1 MVVVIRKKE
10 REFMLTLPDKWEF
23 IGNNKPYLLHG
34 NQLHQEYYTITNQE
48 IQPIFSPDFRRIASF
63 LAKLKKEK
71 GSLLAAAPC
80 PYPSA
85 LPIAPRFSFSVLKK
99 APMSVCESRV
109 DGEPSG
115 DCKGR
120 SLCPSESA
128 IPLMLIVACG
138 NQCQGYYGVTVGTTV
153 RIPERKEIILM
164 SEKRIS
170 HCQGRGSLT
179 HNNRKFNA
187 KNVDD
192 TRTKDNI
199 VFVQQPIEEAYEHLF
214 GAAVERY
221 NARQKR
227 ADRKIKTSYYEHT
240 FKRKIS
246 QTVVTA
252 ADKRKSFSE
261 DVVQIGDMKNTGVGT
276 PDAEIA
282 TACLTEYMQ
291 GFQQRNPNFYVFNAV
306 LHLDEA
312 TPHLHIDYIP
322 VGHYKMGVDT
332 QNGIAQALKEMGY
345 GSGKDTISRWREAE
359 CKVLTEICARH
370 GIQIAAPEKSRGSL
384 TVEQYK
390 EYAKITEQVEEK
402 KEEATRLD
410 EQVESAD
417 RLLKHREELRS
428 QVEVVIDELDE
439 QFQEKN
445 AAVEHLDEEIAEKS
459 SALTQTTDALA
470 DKQTLLE
477 TSARKAAKLKSI
489 DEIETGKTMFGGKVT
504 LSKEDYGMLTD
515 LSKKQIAA
523 ENRESELTDEI
534 ARLKKENEEAAK
546 KNAAQKQEIL
556 ELLPQKDALRRA
568 ENELRSLKAKFQKV
582 LEFIENLNL
591 TQKLQEFLKQRARGV
606 KR

>member
-1 MVVVIRKKE
+1 
-10 REFMLTLPDKWEF
+10 
-23 IGNNKPYLLHG
+23 
-34 NQLHQEYYTITNQE
+34 
-48 IQPIFSPDFRRIASF
+48 
-63 LAKLKKEK
+63 
-71 GSLLAAAPC
+71 
-80 PYPSA
+80 
-85 LPIAPRFSFSVLKK
+85 
-99 APMSVCESRV
+99 
-109 DGEPSG
+109 
-115 DCKGR
+115 
-120 SLCPSESA
+120 
-128 IPLMLIVACG
+128 
-138 NQCQGYYGVTVGTTV
+138 
-153 RIPERKEIILM
+153 M

-170 HCQGRGSLT
+170 HCQGKGSLT

-227 ADRKIKTSYYEHT
+227 PDRKITTTYYEHT

-246 QTVVTA
+246 QSVVTA
-252 ADKRKSFSE
+252 ADKRKSFYE
-261 DVVQIGDMKNTGVGT
+261 DVAQIGDMKNTGVGT

-359 CKVLTEICARH
+359 CKVLTEICNRH

-402 KEEATRLD
+402 KEEAARLN
-410 EQVESAD
+410 EEAESAD
-417 RLLKHREELRS
+417 RLLKHRVEQRT
-428 QVEVVIDELDE
+428 QVEAVIDELDE
-439 QFQEKN
+439 QYQEKN
-445 AAVEHLDEEIAEKS
+445 AAVAHLDEEISEKS
-459 SALTQTTDALA
+459 SALTQTTAELA
-470 DKQTLLE
+470 DNQTLLE
-477 TSARKAAKLKSI
+477 ISSQKVTKLKSI

-504 LSKEDYGMLTD
+504 LSKEDYEMLTD

-523 ENRESELTDEI
+523 ESRESELTAEI
-534 ARLKKENEEAAK
+534 AKLKKENEEVAK
-546 KNAAQKQEIL
+546 KNAALEQKEQDYYKIRE
-556 ELLPQKDALRRA
+556 ELRKTK
-568 ENELRSLKAKFQKV
+568 NELGSLKAKFQRV
-582 LEFIENLNL
+582 MEFIEGLKL
-591 TQKLQEFLKQRARGV
+591 TQKLQEFLKQRVRGV
-606 KR
+606 RR

>member
-1 MVVVIRKKE
+1 
-10 REFMLTLPDKWEF
+10 
-23 IGNNKPYLLHG
+23 
-34 NQLHQEYYTITNQE
+34 
-48 IQPIFSPDFRRIASF
+48 
-63 LAKLKKEK
+63 
-71 GSLLAAAPC
+71 
-80 PYPSA
+80 
-85 LPIAPRFSFSVLKK
+85 
-99 APMSVCESRV
+99 
-109 DGEPSG
+109 
-115 DCKGR
+115 
-120 SLCPSESA
+120 
-128 IPLMLIVACG
+128 
-138 NQCQGYYGVTVGTTV
+138 
-153 RIPERKEIILM
+153 M

-170 HCQGRGSLT
+170 HCQGKGSLT

-221 NARQKR
+221 NAKQKR
-227 ADRKIKTSYYEHT
+227 PGRKITTTYYEHT
-240 FKRKIS
+240 FKRDIS
-246 QTVVTA
+246 QSVVTS
-252 ADKRKSFSE
+252 ADKRKSFYE

-276 PDAEIA
+276 PDAAIA

-291 GFQQRNPNFYVFNAV
+291 GFQERNPNFYVFNAV

-359 CKVLTEICARH
+359 CKVLTEICNRH

-402 KEEATRLD
+402 KEEVARLD
-410 EQVESAD
+410 EQAESAD
-417 RLLKHREELRS
+417 RLRKHREELRIH
-428 QVEVVIDELDE
+428 IDEAIDKLDE
-439 QFQEKN
+439 RFQEKN
-445 AAVEHLDEEIAEKS
+445 AAVAHLDEEIAEKS
-459 SALTQTTDALA
+459 SVLTQTAAELA

-477 TSARKAAKLKSI
+477 TSARKVTKLKFI

-504 LSKEDYGMLTD
+504 LSKVDYGMLTD

-523 ENRESELTDEI
+523 ENRESELTAEI
-534 ARLKKENEEAAK
+534 AKLKKENEEAAER
-546 KNAAQKQEIL
+546 NAALEQKVQEIYPL
-556 ELLPQKDALRRA
+556 REELRKTK
-568 ENELRSLKAKFQKV
+568 NELGSLKAMYKKV
-582 LEFIENLNL
+582 LDFIESLNL

>member
-1 MVVVIRKKE
+1 
-10 REFMLTLPDKWEF
+10 
-23 IGNNKPYLLHG
+23 
-34 NQLHQEYYTITNQE
+34 
-48 IQPIFSPDFRRIASF
+48 
-63 LAKLKKEK
+63 
-71 GSLLAAAPC
+71 
-80 PYPSA
+80 
-85 LPIAPRFSFSVLKK
+85 
-99 APMSVCESRV
+99 
-109 DGEPSG
+109 
-115 DCKGR
+115 
-120 SLCPSESA
+120 
-128 IPLMLIVACG
+128 
-138 NQCQGYYGVTVGTTV
+138 
-153 RIPERKEIILM
+153 M

-170 HCQGRGSLT
+170 HCQGKGSLT

-221 NARQKR
+221 NAKQKR

-252 ADKRKSFSE
+252 ADKRKSFYE

-345 GSGKDTISRWREAE
+345 GSGKDTISRCASALCAIAQNAAE
-359 CKVLTEICARH
+359 CKVLTEICNRH
-370 GIQIAAPEKSRGSL
+370 GIQIDAPEKSRGSL

-402 KEEATRLD
+402 KEEVTRLD
-410 EQVESAD
+410 EQAESAD
-417 RLLKHREELRS
+417 RLLKHREELRT
-428 QVEVVIDELDE
+428 QVEAVIDELDE
-439 QFQEKN
+439 QYQEKN
-445 AAVEHLDEEIAEKS
+445 AAVAHLDEEIAKKS
-459 SALTQTTDALA
+459 SALTQTAAALA

-477 TSARKAAKLKSI
+477 TSARKVTKLKSI

-504 LSKEDYGMLTD
+504 LSKEDYEMLTD
-515 LSKKQIAA
+515 LYKKQIAA
-523 ENRESELTDEI
+523 ENKESELTAEI
-534 ARLKKENEEAAK
+534 SRLKKENEEAAK
-546 KNAAQKQEIL
+546 KNAALEQKVQEIY
-556 ELLPQKDALRRA
+556 PLR
-568 ENELRSLKAKFQKV
+568 NELRKTKNELGSLKALYKRV
-582 LEFIENLNL
+582 LEFIESLNL
-591 TQKLQEFLKQRARGV
+591 TQKLQEFLKQRSRGV

>member
-1 MVVVIRKKE
+1 
-10 REFMLTLPDKWEF
+10 
-23 IGNNKPYLLHG
+23 
-34 NQLHQEYYTITNQE
+34 
-48 IQPIFSPDFRRIASF
+48 
-63 LAKLKKEK
+63 
-71 GSLLAAAPC
+71 
-80 PYPSA
+80 
-85 LPIAPRFSFSVLKK
+85 
-99 APMSVCESRV
+99 
-109 DGEPSG
+109 
-115 DCKGR
+115 
-120 SLCPSESA
+120 
-128 IPLMLIVACG
+128 
-138 NQCQGYYGVTVGTTV
+138 
-153 RIPERKEIILM
+153 M

-170 HCQGRGSLT
+170 HCQGKGSLT

-227 ADRKIKTSYYEHT
+227 PDRKITTTYYEHT

-252 ADKRKSFSE
+252 ADKRKSFYE

-276 PDAEIA
+276 PDADIA

-291 GFQQRNPNFYVFNAV
+291 GFQERNPNFYVFNAV

-359 CKVLTEICARH
+359 CKVLTEICNRH

-390 EYAKITEQVEEK
+390 EYAKISEQVEEK
-402 KEEATRLD
+402 KEEIAVLS
-410 EQVESAD
+410 EQAESAD
-417 RLLKHREELRS
+417 RLLKHREEMRT
-428 QVEVVIDELDE
+428 QVESVIDELDE
-439 QFQEKN
+439 QYQEKN
-445 AAVEHLDEEIAEKS
+445 AAVAHLDEEIAEKS
-459 SALTQTTDALA
+459 SVLTQTTAELA

-477 TSARKAAKLKSI
+477 TSARKVTKLKFI

-504 LSKEDYGMLTD
+504 LSKEDYGALTD
-515 LSKKQIAA
+515 LAKKQIAA
-523 ENRESELTDEI
+523 ENRESELTAEI
-534 ARLKKENEEAAK
+534 ARLNRKIEEQDRI
-546 KNAAQKQEIL
+546 NNAQKQEL
-556 ELLPQKDALRRA
+556 KSFRTLNEELRKVK
-568 ENELRSLKAKFQKV
+568 NELNSLKVRFQKV
-582 LEFIENLNL
+582 LDFVESMKL
-591 TQKLQEFLKQRARGV
+591 TQKLEEFLHPISRGV
-606 KR
+606 RK

>member
-1 MVVVIRKKE
+1 
-10 REFMLTLPDKWEF
+10 
-23 IGNNKPYLLHG
+23 
-34 NQLHQEYYTITNQE
+34 
-48 IQPIFSPDFRRIASF
+48 
-63 LAKLKKEK
+63 
-71 GSLLAAAPC
+71 
-80 PYPSA
+80 
-85 LPIAPRFSFSVLKK
+85 
-99 APMSVCESRV
+99 
-109 DGEPSG
+109 
-115 DCKGR
+115 
-120 SLCPSESA
+120 
-128 IPLMLIVACG
+128 
-138 NQCQGYYGVTVGTTV
+138 
-153 RIPERKEIILM
+153 M

-170 HCQGRGSLT
+170 HCQGKGSLT

-199 VFVQQPIEEAYEHLF
+199 VFVQQPIEESYEHLF

-227 ADRKIKTSYYEHT
+227 PDRKIITTYYEYT

-252 ADKRKSFSE
+252 ADKRKSFYE

-276 PDAEIA
+276 HDAEIA
-282 TACLTEYMQ
+282 TDCLTEYMK
-291 GFQQRNPNFYVFNAV
+291 GFQQRNTNFYVFNAV

-359 CKVLTEICARH
+359 RKVLTEICARH

-390 EYAKITEQVEEK
+390 EYVKITEQVEEK
-402 KEEATRLD
+402 KEEAARLN
-410 EQVESAD
+410 EEAESAD
-417 RLLKHREELRS
+417 RLLKHRVEQRT
-428 QVEVVIDELDE
+428 QVEAVIDELDE
-439 QFQEKN
+439 QYQEKN
-445 AAVEHLDEEIAEKS
+445 AAVAHLDEEISEKS
-459 SALTQTTDALA
+459 SALTQTAAALA

-477 TSARKAAKLKSI
+477 TSARKATKLKSI

-515 LSKKQIAA
+515 LAKKQIAA
-523 ENRESELTDEI
+523 ENRESELTAEI
-534 ARLKKENEEAAK
+534 AKLKKENEEAAK
-546 KNAAQKQEIL
+546 RNAALEQKVQEIYPL
-556 ELLPQKDALRRA
+556 REELRKTK
-568 ENELRSLKAKFQKV
+568 NELGSLKAKFQRV
-582 LEFIENLNL
+582 MEFIEGLKL
-591 TQKLQEFLKQRARGV
+591 TQKLQEFLKQRVKAV

>member
-1 MVVVIRKKE
+1 
-10 REFMLTLPDKWEF
+10 
-23 IGNNKPYLLHG
+23 
-34 NQLHQEYYTITNQE
+34 
-48 IQPIFSPDFRRIASF
+48 
-63 LAKLKKEK
+63 
-71 GSLLAAAPC
+71 
-80 PYPSA
+80 
-85 LPIAPRFSFSVLKK
+85 
-99 APMSVCESRV
+99 
-109 DGEPSG
+109 
-115 DCKGR
+115 
-120 SLCPSESA
+120 
-128 IPLMLIVACG
+128 
-138 NQCQGYYGVTVGTTV
+138 
-153 RIPERKEIILM
+153 M

-170 HCQGRGSLT
+170 HCQGKGSLT

-221 NARQKR
+221 NAKQKR
-227 ADRKIKTSYYEHT
+227 PGRKITTTYYEHT
-240 FKRKIS
+240 FKRDIS
-246 QTVVTA
+246 QSVVTS
-252 ADKRKSFSE
+252 ADKRKSFYE

-291 GFQQRNPNFYVFNAV
+291 GFQERNPNFYVFNAV

-359 CKVLTEICARH
+359 CKVLTEICNRH

-402 KEEATRLD
+402 KEEVARLD
-410 EQVESAD
+410 EQAEYAGS
-417 RLLKHREELRS
+417 LLKHREEQRT
-428 QVEVVIDELDE
+428 QVESVIDELDE
-439 QFQEKN
+439 QYQEKN
-445 AAVEHLDEEIAEKS
+445 AAVAHLDEEIAEKS
-459 SALTQTTDALA
+459 SALSQTTAELA
-470 DKQTLLE
+470 DNQTLLE
-477 TSARKAAKLKSI
+477 TSAQKVTKLKSI

-504 LSKEDYGMLTD
+504 LSKVDYGMLTD

-523 ENRESELTDEI
+523 ENRESELTAEI
-534 ARLKKENEEAAK
+534 AKLKKENEEAAER
-546 KNAAQKQEIL
+546 NAALEQKVQEIYPL
-556 ELLPQKDALRRA
+556 REELRKTK
-568 ENELRSLKAKFQKV
+568 NELGSLKAMYKKV
-582 LEFIENLNL
+582 LDFIESLNL